1 MWSLRIITGISVG
14 ALLLLVSV
22 GGPMAQPPVVLSVG
36 SPMTTQQSA
45 TVIGVGKQQV
55 TVGTAPDAAPI
66 GAIMPF
72 AGALPDKVI
81 VKLAQAGWLP
91 CDGRPLS
98 MDAFPELWENI
109 GTTWGAQPAQRKF
122 NLPDLRGRFLV
133 GVPEPEK
140 VQDAKAGKNIPVGAT
155 VGIEENV
162 HTLKEWRSSGRCIK
176 CKPWSA
182 DSAFQGKLEEQ
193 RFADKGHKHNVTLPP
208 SSVVTFIIKVK

>member
-1 MWSLRIITGISVG
+1 
-14 ALLLLVSV
+14 
-22 GGPMAQPPVVLSVG
+22 MAQQSPMVLPVG

-45 TVIGVGKQQV
+45 TIINVGKQQI
-55 TVGTAPDAAPI
+55 TVGSAPDAAPI
-66 GAIMPF
+66 GMIMPF
-72 AGALPDKVI
+72 AGALSDKVI
-81 VKLAQAGWLP
+81 VKLAQAGWLS

-109 GTTWGAQPAQRKF
+109 GTMWGAQPAQRKF

-140 VQDAKAGKNIPVGAT
+140 VQDAKAGKAGKNIPVGAT
-155 VGIEENV
+155 VGVDESD
-162 HTLKEWRSSGRCIK
+162 HTLKKWQSSGRCIK

-182 DSAFQGKLEEQ
+182 DSAFQGKLEDH
-193 RFADKGHKHNVTLPP
+193 RFADKGHKHNVMLPP